1 MSLSL
6 HNLECVAFDNAEAF
20 LDIADS
26 SVAGCILLDLQ
37 MPGMNGLELQQALND
52 REIHTPVI
60 FITAHG
66 DVARSVEALK
76 AGAMDFL
83 EKPFT
88 QEKLISTVTLA
99 IEKDV
104 ANRQELSVKIEH
116 LSRFEKLT
124 AREYEIMLMLIEG
137 SANHSSKTI
146 ASQLDVSPRTVE
158 HHRTRILEKTQ
169 AHSVAEPVKF
179 AAIAGIGN

>member
-1 MSLSL
+1 MTTTKPPNTADAVSADVVSKVYLIDDDIDVRKLLTMSLSL

-76 AGAMDFL
+76 AGAMDFNVVL
-83 EKPFT
+83 RVVS
-88 QEKLISTVTLA
+88 QR
-99 IEKDV
+99 
-104 ANRQELSVKIEH
+104 RQ
-116 LSRFEKLT
+116 R
-124 AREYEIMLMLIEG
+124 
-137 SANHSSKTI
+137 
-146 ASQLDVSPRTVE
+146 
-158 HHRTRILEKTQ
+158 
-169 AHSVAEPVKF
+169 
-179 AAIAGIGN
+179 